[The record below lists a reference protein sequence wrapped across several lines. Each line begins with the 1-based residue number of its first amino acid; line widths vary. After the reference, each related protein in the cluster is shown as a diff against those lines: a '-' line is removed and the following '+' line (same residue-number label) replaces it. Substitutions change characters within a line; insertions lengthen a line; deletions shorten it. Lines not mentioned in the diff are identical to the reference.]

1 MAQLVRLVSL
11 AYFCLL
17 PVVHT
22 LDLRSSTMASLRQ
35 GMAPRRGFLAVSSL
49 ALLPAAP
56 SVAAQPTQVVLD
68 VDGTPRTFDA
78 IPLPTG
84 FDKGLELPI
93 RDITSKVFQPPGN
106 EKWPYTAVDMRRLDE
121 SDDASF
127 YDAPK
132 YNSISYPAALLVN
145 NIRNCCIC
153 WPNLT
158 YIRVSLSL
166 HT

>member
-1 MAQLVRLVSL
+1 MS
-11 AYFCLL
+11 
-17 PVVHT
+17 
-22 LDLRSSTMASLRQ
+22 
-35 GMAPRRGFLAVSSL
+35 PRRGFLAASSL

-106 EKWPYTAVDMRRLDE
+106 DKWPYTAVDMRRLDE

-132 YNSISYPAALLVN
+132 YDVLF
-145 NIRNCCIC
+145 
-153 WPNLT
+153 
-158 YIRVSLSL
+158 
-166 HT
+166 